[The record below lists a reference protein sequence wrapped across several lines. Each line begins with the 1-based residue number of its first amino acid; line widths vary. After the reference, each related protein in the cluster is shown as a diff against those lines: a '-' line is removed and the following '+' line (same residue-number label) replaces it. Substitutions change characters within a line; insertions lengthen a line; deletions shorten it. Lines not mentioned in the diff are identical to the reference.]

1 MTNTEELIVYA
12 NSRNGLGIRI
22 LGFKRAT
29 NKSGIYI
36 KELLDNGLAQKDGR
50 LKIGDQILSINDES
64 SIGISREHAVNLLRS
79 AAATNQVR
87 FRVKHF
93 FPQLSSVEYQKLLH
107 DDKSTDDD
115 DDNHRTHNTSQNKNN
130 NNNPTLNESRTKKS
144 SRRHHRQQQQQHN
157 HDQSDRYS
165 TYNVAYENNKR
176 EQQESNKQMNIS
188 NDALQ
193 ALLNSRFKLI
203 DLVDLL
209 KKIYPKLFSNNQKR
223 ELQFIEQLSETNTDG
238 RITLKDFERQSS
250 VLLGERINLL
260 VPFFSSSAQSSN
272 PTNDTELILEL
283 RREISSCR
291 TTIDDL
297 QTKIITCEK
306 SQRLS
311 NEVEFEYED
320 LLKFLYEQL
329 HQYKLNEV
337 NHIKQIRAND
347 QLIQKLFHYLSIYVN
362 QPKDEHILAQLK
374 YEYEQQQKLNENSHN
389 TSFVPNNKYHERF

>member
-115 DDNHRTHNTSQNKNN
+115 DDNHRAHNTSQNKNN

-144 SRRHHRQQQQQHN
+144 SRRHHRQQQHN

>member
-115 DDNHRTHNTSQNKNN
+115 DDNHRAHNTSQNKNN

-144 SRRHHRQQQQQHN
+144 SRRHHRQQQHN

-260 VPFFSSSAQSSN
+260 IPFFSSSAQSSN

-337 NHIKQIRAND
+337 NHVKQIRAND

>member
-115 DDNHRTHNTSQNKNN
+115 DDNHRAHNTSQNKNN

-144 SRRHHRQQQQQHN
+144 SRRHHRQQQHN

-188 NDALQ
+188 NDA
-193 ALLNSRFKLI
+193 
-203 DLVDLL
+203 
-209 KKIYPKLFSNNQKR
+209 
-223 ELQFIEQLSETNTDG
+223 
-238 RITLKDFERQSS
+238 
-250 VLLGERINLL
+250 
-260 VPFFSSSAQSSN
+260 
-272 PTNDTELILEL
+272 
-283 RREISSCR
+283 
-291 TTIDDL
+291 
-297 QTKIITCEK
+297 
-306 SQRLS
+306 
-311 NEVEFEYED
+311 
-320 LLKFLYEQL
+320 
-329 HQYKLNEV
+329 
-337 NHIKQIRAND
+337 
-347 QLIQKLFHYLSIYVN
+347 
-362 QPKDEHILAQLK
+362 
-374 YEYEQQQKLNENSHN
+374 
-389 TSFVPNNKYHERF
+389 

>member
-115 DDNHRTHNTSQNKNN
+115 DDNHRAHNTSQNKNN

>member
-115 DDNHRTHNTSQNKNN
+115 DDNHRAHNTSQNKNN

-144 SRRHHRQQQQQHN
+144 SRRHHRQQQQHN

-260 VPFFSSSAQSSN
+260 IPFFSSSAQSSN

-337 NHIKQIRAND
+337 NHVKQIRAND